1 MKFKTEMGDVPESF
15 ARSVAEAINVRLYK
29 ENLQATAELIAML
42 FKLKGKE
49 AFKSSKDYADAY
61 TKGFNTY
68 ACWKDLIKSLGAD
81 KSPMAVSECHLA
93 VNKTIFRL
101 PCGYYIWM
109 VA

>member
-1 MKFKTEMGDVPESF
+1 MGDVPESF
-15 ARSVAEAINVRLYK
+15 AKSVAEAINVKLYK
-29 ENLQATAELIAML
+29 DNLQATAELIAML

-68 ACWKDLIKSLGAD
+68 ATWKDLIKSLGSD
-81 KSPMAVSECHLA
+81 RSSMAVSECKLSIGT
-93 VNKTIFRL
+93 TIFKL

-109 VA
+109 VG